1 MLNTQRLSDIALEIR
16 EVEKRLKGLHLAIK
30 EEKEKKEGLLKE
42 LDEIMDEAVNN
53 YGRKN

>member
-16 EVEKRLKGLHLAIK
+16 EVEKRLKGLYLAIK

-42 LDEIMDEAVNN
+42 LDKIMDEAVDN
-53 YGRKN
+53 YGRK

>member
-1 MLNTQRLSDIALEIR
+1 MLNRQKISDIALEIR
-16 EVEKRLKGLHLAIK
+16 EVEKRLKGLYLAIK
-30 EEKEKKEGLLKE
+30 EEKEKKEELLKE